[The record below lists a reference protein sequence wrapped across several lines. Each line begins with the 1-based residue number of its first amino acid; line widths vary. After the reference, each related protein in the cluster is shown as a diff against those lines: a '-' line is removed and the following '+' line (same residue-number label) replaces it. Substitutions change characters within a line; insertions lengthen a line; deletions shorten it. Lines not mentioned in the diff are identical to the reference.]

1 MLQILNY
8 IDYKNWDRRTK
19 LILLAMG
26 IIALIIVLKPA
37 KEQKPLVAQ
46 ILNSNGKA
54 WTDYKLV
61 VKQVNSSSKSSST
74 TTLSDI
80 ANIANIA
87 DIAAFRF
94 SDDGKMG
101 LIISS
106 EGNVLASS
114 DGGRTWFVSSRIPLN
129 GEVIEGQ
136 FVANETIT
144 DLTINSNSSQVFVST
159 MLEGAELTNLYQLKD
174 GKWSVNGGDYAGI
187 TALSSNGSW
196 GVGGGGYFYQISQ
209 TGELLA
215 NRLPDWAENTTLYS
229 VSNKGNELLLV
240 GDYGLSVVS
249 KDFGKSWSFTGVRT
263 DLPLYSCLMGEG
275 ISLIGGIGSLYC
287 SLDDAN
293 NQQIINS
300 NVANSNGANNSNVIN
315 NSKAI
320 NKKWYQVKGLSDRA
334 AIFSFYQ
341 DQEAK
346 EVFAVGGSLDGGKGL
361 ILSTTDGVNWYQETV
376 DDKYG
381 RVISIAKTPFG
392 FLAATASGKVL
403 IRQDLNL
410 TTKNN

>member
-19 LILLAMG
+19 FILLAMG
-26 IIALIIVLKPA
+26 IIALIIALKPA

-61 VKQVNSSSKSSST
+61 KQSNGSSSNVFP
-74 TTLSDI
+74 TTLS
-80 ANIANIA
+80 

-94 SDDGKMG
+94 SDDRQMG

-114 DGGRTWFVSSRIPLN
+114 DGGRSWFVSSRIPLV

-144 DLTINSNSSQVFVST
+144 DLAINSNSSQVFVST

-174 GKWSVNGGDYAGI
+174 GKWSVNGGNYAGI

-215 NRLPDWAENTTLYS
+215 NRLPDWAANTTLYS
-229 VSNKGNELLLV
+229 VSNKDNELLLV

-249 KDFGKSWSFTGVRT
+249 KDFGKSWLFTGIRT
-263 DLPLYSCLMGEG
+263 DLPLYSCLIGEG

-287 SLDDAN
+287 SLDGAN
-293 NQQIINS
+293 NQQITNS
-300 NVANSNGANNSNVIN
+300 NTANSNSSNSSNVIN
-315 NSKAI
+315 NSKDNN

-346 EVFAVGGSLDGGKGL
+346 EIFAVGGSLDGAKGL

-381 RVISIAKTPFG
+381 RIVCIAKTPFG
-392 FLAATASGKVL
+392 LLAATASGKVL

>member
-8 IDYKNWDRRTK
+8 FDYKNWDRRTK
-19 LILLAMG
+19 LILLAIG
-26 IIALIIVLKPA
+26 IIALIIALKPA

-46 ILNSNGKA
+46 ILNNNGKA

-61 VKQVNSSSKSSST
+61 KQSNSSSSGAST
-74 TTLSDI
+74 TTLS
-80 ANIANIA
+80 

-94 SDDGKMG
+94 SDDGQMG

-114 DGGRTWFVSSRIPLN
+114 DGGRTWFASSRIPLI
-129 GEVIEGQ
+129 GEMIEGQ

-144 DLTINSNSSQVFVST
+144 DLAINSNSSQVFVST
-159 MLEGAELTNLYQLKD
+159 MLEGSELTNLYQLKD

-187 TALSSNGSW
+187 TALSSNASW

-215 NRLPDWAENTTLYS
+215 NRLPDWAANTTLYS
-229 VSNKGNELLLV
+229 VSNKGDELLLV
-240 GDYGLSVVS
+240 GDYGLSVIS
-249 KDFGKSWSFTGVRT
+249 TDAGKSWSFTRART
-263 DLPLYSCLMGEG
+263 DLPLYSCLIGQG
-275 ISLIGGIGSLYC
+275 ISLVGGVGSLYC
-287 SLDDAN
+287 SLDGYGSYESANDTN
-293 NQQIINS
+293 NQSINNS
-300 NVANSNGANNSNVIN
+300 NNSNNNLANSN
-315 NSKAI
+315 
-320 NKKWYQVKGLSDRA
+320 NKKWYQVIGLSDRA

-341 DQEAK
+341 DQATK
-346 EVFAVGGSLDGGKGL
+346 EIFAVGGSLDGGKGL
-361 ILSTTDGVNWYQETV
+361 ILSTTDGISWYQETI
-376 DDKYG
+376 DSKYG

-392 FLAATASGKVL
+392 LLAATASGNMLV
-403 IRQDLNL
+403 RQDLNL